1 MTRNTF
7 EAKGNPTPTP
17 KAQTGV
23 KRPFMTQYF
32 KEADASG
39 KRPVSTGYAASVKG
53 ARKNMA
59 VRIVLGQ
66 YGLAIVADRGS
77 REVMSTMRR
86 TKMGLTIKDMKDLT
100 TVTPDQGATK

>member
-1 MTRNTF
+1 MTT
-7 EAKGNPTPTP
+7 TTY
-17 KAQTGV
+17 

-39 KRPVSTGYAASVKG
+39 KRPVSTGYAASIKG
-53 ARKNMA
+53 ARRNMA

-66 YGLAIVADRGS
+66 YGLAIVADRDT

-86 TKMGLTIKDMKDLT
+86 TKMGLSIKDMKDLT
-100 TVTPDQGATK
+100 TVSPAPTTHGESK

>member
-1 MTRNTF
+1 MTT
-7 EAKGNPTPTP
+7 
-17 KAQTGV
+17 QTKPAY

-39 KRPVSTGYAASVKG
+39 KRPVSMGYAASVKS

-66 YGLAIVADRGS
+66 YGLAIVAERDT
-77 REVMSTMRR
+77 REVLSTMRR
-86 TKMGLTIKDMKDLT
+86 TKMGLTIKDMKDPNNLT
-100 TVTPDQGATK
+100 TVKEGATT

>member
-1 MTRNTF
+1 MTT
-7 EAKGNPTPTP
+7 
-17 KAQTGV
+17 QTTTKTTY

-39 KRPVSTGYAASVKG
+39 KRPVSTGYAASIKG
-53 ARKNMA
+53 ARRNMA

-66 YGLAIVADRGS
+66 YGLAIVAERDTRQ
-77 REVMSTMRR
+77 VLSTMRR

-100 TVTPDQGATK
+100 TVTPTPTTQGE

>member
-1 MTRNTF
+1 MTT
-7 EAKGNPTPTP
+7 
-17 KAQTGV
+17 QTTY

-86 TKMGLTIKDMKDLT
+86 TKMGLTIKDMKNPNADNVT
-100 TVTPDQGATK
+100 IVTPTPTTQGE

>member
-1 MTRNTF
+1 MTT
-7 EAKGNPTPTP
+7 
-17 KAQTGV
+17 QTTY

-39 KRPVSTGYAASVKG
+39 KRPVSTGYAASIKG
-53 ARKNMA
+53 ARRNMA

-66 YGLAIVADRGS
+66 YGLAIVADRDS

-86 TKMGLTIKDMKDLT
+86 TKMGLTIKDMKDLNADN
-100 TVTPDQGATK
+100 VTIVTQGESK

>member
-1 MTRNTF
+1 MTTQT
-7 EAKGNPTPTP
+7 KPTY
-17 KAQTGV
+17 

-39 KRPVSTGYAASVKG
+39 KRPVSMGYAASVKS

-66 YGLAIVADRGS
+66 YGLAIVAERDT
-77 REVMSTMRR
+77 REVLSTMRR
-86 TKMGLTIKDMKDLT
+86 TKMGLTIKDMKDLNNLT
-100 TVTPDQGATK
+100 NVREGATT